1 MPNQAVCIL
10 CLALTAWTGV
20 SGAQEP
26 AVAVL
31 DSGTNANVNIA
42 PGSFNFFNGTKDISD
57 DTHNNHGTT
66 SSLIVN
72 KEAPGIPQFQYVITN
87 GDFKPSASAT
97 DAAVLNA
104 AANDAI
110 RVIAFTQAV
119 ISTPTPS
126 IARASDAGKFV
137 AMRTGNDGAG
147 NPAVGAVAASGL
159 PGVVLVTGTRAD
171 GSLLPDANA
180 CGVAA
185 ARCVGLRGSTDFHF
199 IRGTSF
205 ATARLAG
212 IAAAVFRDSPFLS
225 AEELAQVIFATAM
238 DTGDQRLGNGF
249 IANAAQ
255 VINNPA
261 GPTSVADGGSSTSGV
276 ALGVAA
282 AAGGALLYNA
292 NKEKLEKTLVLDSF
306 GRPFHVD
313 LTEQAYIQ
321 DEIGS
326 ISRFFDALE
335 QRHDS
340 TRLRLDDHHTL
351 DAAYVT
357 SDLDVV
363 DPAKYFAFESD
374 PAFHDTDMDW
384 VLSLSGAHAN
394 GFHYQMHRNRN
405 PAAGFGIMDTVY
417 DDTPGGRSRFLSG
430 QSFSMP
436 LLGFSAAADSAS
448 IGLGGDDGLEVAFGL
463 VRTDEQRAHGR
474 QSLAAVVEGSY
485 GFGDRAELS
494 VQLGQLREEGNL
506 FGGASNGTFSVDGTD
521 TLAANVSAALRLAD
535 HTHLVGSYGA
545 ARSDIEQAEVGI
557 LKSFSTLRSDW
568 FGLGVVMDQVLHR
581 QDQFGVALS
590 RPLRVTAGE
599 VDLHVPHARDF
610 DGNIYKNVDR
620 VSLVPDGKEYTME
633 TYYLR
638 PLGRHA
644 SLGAYLMLRHEPNH
658 VAQADTELTLL
669 ASYRLKF

>member
-1 MPNQAVCIL
+1 MPNRSVCIL
-10 CLALTAWTGV
+10 CLILAAWTGAA
-20 SGAQEP
+20 GAQEP

-31 DSGTNANVNIA
+31 DSGTNATVNIA
-42 PGSFNFFNGTKDISD
+42 ADSFNYFNGTQDISD

-72 KEAPGIPQFQYVITN
+72 KEAPGIPQYQYVITDGN
-87 GDFKPSASAT
+87 FTPSASAT
-97 DAAVLNA
+97 DTAVLNA
-104 AANDAI
+104 AANDAV
-110 RVIAFTQAV
+110 RVIAFTQAQ

-126 IARASDAGKFV
+126 ISRASGAGKFV
-137 AMRTGNDGAG
+137 AMRTGNDSAG
-147 NPAVGAVAASGL
+147 NPAPGAVAASGL

-185 ARCVGLRGSTDFHF
+185 ARCVGLRGSTDFNF

-205 ATARLAG
+205 ATARMAG
-212 IAAAVFRDSPFLS
+212 IAAAVFRHSPFLS
-225 AEELAQVIFATAM
+225 AEELAQVIFATAR
-238 DTGDQRLGNGF
+238 DTGDERLGNGF
-249 IANAAQ
+249 IADAAQ

-261 GPTSVADGGSSTSGV
+261 GPTSVGDGGSSMSGA

-313 LTEQAYIQ
+313 LTERAYIQ
-321 DEIGS
+321 DGIGS
-326 ISRFFDALE
+326 ISRFFVALE

-340 TRLRLDDHHTL
+340 TRLQLDEHHTL
-351 DAAYVT
+351 EAAYVT

-363 DPAKYFAFESD
+363 DPAKYFAFEND
-374 PAFHDTDMDW
+374 PAFRDADTDWM
-384 VLSLSGAHAN
+384 LSLSGERAN
-394 GFHYQMHRNRN
+394 GFHYQMNRNRD

-417 DDTPGGRSRFLSG
+417 GDTVGGRSRFLSG

-436 LLGFSAAADSAS
+436 LLGFSATADSARV
-448 IGLGGDDGLEVAFGL
+448 GLGGDDGLDVAFGL

-474 QSLAAVVEGSY
+474 QSIAAVVEGSY
-485 GFGDRAELS
+485 GFGDDMELS
-494 VQLGQLREEGNL
+494 LQLGQLQEEGNL

-521 TLAANVSAALRLAD
+521 TLAANVSAALRLSEQAY
-535 HTHLVGSYGA
+535 LVGSYGV
-545 ARSDIEQAEVGI
+545 ARSDVEHAEVGI
-557 LKSFSTLRSDW
+557 LKNFSGLRSDW
-568 FGLGVVMDQVLHR
+568 LGLGLVADAVLHPR
-581 QDQFGVALS
+581 DQFGLAFS

-599 VDLHVPHARDF
+599 VDLHVPYARDF

-620 VSLVPDGKEYTME
+620 VSLVPDGNEYTME

-638 PLGRHA
+638 PLGRRA
-644 SLGAYLMLRHEPNH
+644 SLGAYLMLRQEPNH
-658 VAQADTELTLL
+658 VAQADTELTVL
-669 ASYRLKF
+669 ASYRVKF